1 MALVDIKNLDGRTVG
16 QVDLA
21 DDVFGRRVNPHL
33 LHEVTRWYLRS
44 QRAGTHKTKGRG
56 EVSGAGRKLWRQKGT
71 GRARV
76 GSIRSSIWRKGG
88 TVHGPQPR
96 SYAYAL
102 PKKMVLGAL
111 RSALSAKLAEQ
122 KLTVV
127 EGWPLETHKTGKFR
141 QTLARLDGDTQTIL
155 GGGAGRQPQSGTGQP
170 QSRRRQAGYAR
181 DAAGLRSVAARPAD
195 AVEGHGACSLGK
207 TLAQPARIRGASAHG
222 GAVVAAS
229 SLLRQPAKPKAAK
242 AKAAAKPKA
251 PKRRSKV
258 LQAQAQ
264 GQGQGIRE
272 ATMKS
277 SIYSVIRR
285 PIVTEKGLGVKETA
299 ADGGV

>member
-21 DDVFGRRVNPHL
+21 DEVFGRKVNPHL

-56 EVSGAGRKLWRQKGT
+56 EVAGAGRKLWRQKGT

-102 PKKMVLGAL
+102 PKKMVQGAL

-141 QTLARLDGDTQTIL
+141 ETLTRLDGETRTVLLVEPEGNRNLELASRNLAGVKLVTPRALQAYDLLRHDRLMLSKDTALHL
-155 GGGAGRQPQSGTGQP
+155 G
-170 QSRRRQAGYAR
+170 
-181 DAAGLRSVAARPAD
+181 
-195 AVEGHGACSLGK
+195 E
-207 TLAQPARIRGASAHG
+207 TLASAGAATAA
-222 GAVVAAS
+222 AVA
-229 SLLRQPAKPKAAK
+229 PAKPKAAAEPVAASK
-242 AKAAAKPKA
+242 PKAAKPRAPRKVAAKPAKA
-251 PKRRSKV
+251 GKPM
-258 LQAQAQ
+258 
-264 GQGQGIRE
+264 GRE
-272 ATMKS
+272 
-277 SIYSVIRR
+277 
-285 PIVTEKGLGVKETA
+285 
-299 ADGGV
+299 